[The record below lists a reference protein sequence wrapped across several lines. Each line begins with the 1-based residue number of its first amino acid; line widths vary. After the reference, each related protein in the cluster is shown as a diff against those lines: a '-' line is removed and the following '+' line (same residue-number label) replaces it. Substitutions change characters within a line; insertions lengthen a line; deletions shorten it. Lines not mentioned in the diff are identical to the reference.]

1 MKKIIIK
8 SITMRNW
15 RGEKERTTNFNLD
28 APTFILGGN
37 GLGKSRHFNAF
48 CWLLFG
54 KDSEDRKDF
63 EVRSYDS
70 NHNLLHRCECSVEA
84 TLIVD
89 GEDLTIKRE
98 FAEQWTKPR
107 GQVDEVFSGNVTLC
121 TWNGTPIKVGEYQS
135 RVNECI
141 INDTLFKMLTNPK
154 YFTEKMKWQDQREV
168 LLQMAGVKSDEEIA
182 TDNEDFKKLLDIL
195 SGKSLSDYRKEISTE
210 KKRLKA
216 ELNEIGPRIDQT
228 QKMMP
233 EPEDWAAIENEIK
246 EINEKIS
253 TLTSQVQGFASADEA
268 KASERIAIS
277 REIAKLNE
285 ELQELRDKQQQEAT
299 KQAREANAEKRDVES
314 KLKTSNSELSTI
326 NIDKGRV
333 KERIGYITKQ
343 VSEITDQLTKMRQDW
358 YNINAAEYSGSDICP
373 YCVQLLPE
381 EKRLEARKLFAEK
394 KQKDIVSLNARGMQ
408 LNGQLEDLNT
418 ELAAKESEEATFEK
432 ALVDKQEEINK
443 LYEQLSSMKEKT
455 TSDFIFGDT
464 EEMIAIQNKIKEL
477 GAKRDEV
484 STQSDNDV
492 LKEIESKRD
501 SLADERKSLEER
513 LQRREQIE
521 KANKE
526 IKRLENLGRDLS
538 QQIAD
543 VEQREYVAAQFTKKK
558 IEDCETRI
566 NAMFKLVKFQLF
578 DYTQDG
584 NEFECCTCI
593 VGGAPYATANSASK
607 VNAGL
612 DIIRSLCK
620 FNNVTAP
627 IFCDGSES
635 VNNYIEMDS
644 QMIFLKVTTDNQ
656 LIIE

>member
-89 GEDLTIKRE
+89 GEELTIKRE

-154 YFTEKMKWQDQREV
+154 YFTEKMKWQEQREV

-216 ELNEIGPRIDQT
+216 ELNEISPRIDQT

-233 EPEDWAAIENEIK
+233 EPEDWVAIEKQLKEVDKQISELTKQLTDAASLDEACIK
-246 EINEKIS
+246 EKQEVAHKIALSKAKLQELQDMQQLEATKLARAFNAERREIESNLKTANEELS
-253 TLTSQVQGFASADEA
+253 TLTIDRNRNN
-268 KASERIAIS
+268 ERVAY
-277 REIAKLNE
+277 LN
-285 ELQELRDKQQQEAT
+285 K
-299 KQAREANAEKRDVES
+299 
-314 KLKTSNSELSTI
+314 
-326 NIDKGRV
+326 
-333 KERIGYITKQ
+333 
-343 VSEITDQLTKMRQDW
+343 EITNIIQQLDTLRSEWHK
-358 YNINAAEYSGSDICP
+358 INRRVYGGEETCP
-373 YCVQLLPE
+373 HCGQQLPE
-381 EKRLEARKLFAEK
+381 ERLQEMRDIFDNKKQADLEVNNKRGKELKCRLDDYNCELSSKTAEIERLSNAVTSKQGEIDSLYKQLSGTPEK
-394 KQKDIVSLNARGMQ
+394 KVNDFSF
-408 LNGQLEDLNT
+408 
-418 ELAAKESEEATFEK
+418 AK
-432 ALVDKQEEINK
+432 
-443 LYEQLSSMKEKT
+443 
-455 TSDFIFGDT
+455 T
-464 EEMIAIQNKIKEL
+464 EEMEAIEQQIAMLEAKYKEVDNKDDNEILKDIERR
-477 GAKRDEV
+477 RDV
-484 STQSDNDV
+484 
-492 LKEIESKRD
+492 
-501 SLADERKSLEER
+501 LADERTALQTR
-513 LQRREQIE
+513 LQKRLQIE
-521 KANKE
+521 SSNIE
-526 IKRLENLGRDLS
+526 IERLENAGRELS
-538 QQIAD
+538 QKIAD

-558 IEDCETRI
+558 IEDCEKRI
-566 NAMFKLVKFQLF
+566 NSMFDLVKFQLF

-584 NEFECCTCI
+584 NEFECCTCL
-593 VGGAPYATANSASK
+593 VDGVPYATANSAGK

-635 VNNYIEMDS
+635 VNSYIEMDS

-656 LIIE
+656 LIIK

>member
-89 GEDLTIKRE
+89 GEELTIKRE

-154 YFTEKMKWQDQREV
+154 YFTEKMKWQEQREV

-182 TDNEDFKKLLDIL
+182 TDNEEFKKLLDIL
-195 SGKSLSDYRKEISTE
+195 SGKSLSDYRKEISAE

-233 EPEDWAAIENEIK
+233 EAEDWSAIEKQLADVEVQIASLTKQLTDAASLDEARIK
-246 EINEKIS
+246 EKQEITHKIALS
-253 TLTSQVQGFASADEA
+253 KA
-268 KASERIAIS
+268 K
-277 REIAKLNE
+277 
-285 ELQELRDKQQQEAT
+285 LQELQDMQQLKSEKLAG
-299 KQAREANAEKRDVES
+299 EANAERRSIEG
-314 KLKTSNSELSTI
+314 KLKTANEELSTLT
-326 NIDKGRV
+326 IDRNRNNERV
-333 KERIGYITKQ
+333 AYLNK
-343 VSEITDQLTKMRQDW
+343 EITNITQQLDTLRSEWHK
-358 YNINAAEYSGSDICP
+358 INSRVYGGEETCP
-373 YCVQLLPE
+373 HCGQRLPE
-381 EKRLEARKLFAEK
+381 DRLQEMRTIFDNK
-394 KQKDIVSLNARGMQ
+394 KQADIEANNMRGKELKRQLDDYNAELVSKEKVV
-408 LNGQLEDLNT
+408 EDLNN
-418 ELAAKESEEATFEK
+418 S
-432 ALVDKQEEINK
+432 VSGKQAEIGS
-443 LYEQLSSMKEKT
+443 LYKQFANTPEKT
-455 TSDFIFGDT
+455 ASDFAFART
-464 EEMIAIQNKIKEL
+464 EEMEAVEQQIATLETKLKDADNKGDDDILKDIERRRDIL
-477 GAKRDEV
+477 SDERTALQARLQKRLQIE
-484 STQSDNDV
+484 SSNI
-492 LKEIESKRD
+492 EIE
-501 SLADERKSLEER
+501 
-513 LQRREQIE
+513 
-521 KANKE
+521 
-526 IKRLENLGRDLS
+526 RLENAGRELS
-538 QQIAD
+538 QKIAD

-558 IEDCETRI
+558 IEDCEKRI
-566 NAMFKLVKFQLF
+566 NSMFDLVKFQLF

-584 NEFECCTCI
+584 NEFECCTCL
-593 VGGAPYATANSASK
+593 VDGVPYATANSAGK

-635 VNNYIEMDS
+635 VNSYIEMDS

-656 LIIE
+656 LIIK

>member
-1 MKKIIIK
+1 
-8 SITMRNW
+8 MRNW
-15 RGEKERTTNFNLD
+15 RGEKERTTNFNID
-28 APTFILGGN
+28 APTFILGAN

-63 EVRSYDS
+63 NVRSYDEH
-70 NHNLLHRCECSVEA
+70 HNLFHRCECSVEA

-89 GEDLTIKRE
+89 GEELTIKRE

-107 GQVDEVFSGNVTLC
+107 GQVEEVFSGNVTLC
-121 TWNGTPIKVGEYQS
+121 TWNGAPIKVTEYQN

-141 INDTLFKMLTNPK
+141 INDTLFKVLTNPK

-182 TDNEDFKKLLDIL
+182 ASNEEFKKLLDVL
-195 SGKSLSDYRKEISTE
+195 SNKSLSDYRKEIAAA
-210 KKRLKA
+210 KKRLKV

-228 QKMMP
+228 QKLMP
-233 EPEDWAAIENEIK
+233 KAEDWTAIENEIK
-246 EINEKIS
+246 EINEQIS
-253 TLTSQVQGFASADEA
+253 TLTAQVQGFASADEA
-268 KASERIAIS
+268 KANERIAIS

-299 KQAREANAEKRDVES
+299 KQASEANAEKREVES

-343 VSEITDQLTKMRQDW
+343 VSEITDQLTKMRQNW

-373 YCVQLLPE
+373 CCGQLLPE
-381 EKRLEARKLFAEK
+381 EKRLEARNLFAEK
-394 KQKDIVSLNARGMQ
+394 KQKDIISLNARGMQ
-408 LNGQLEDLNT
+408 LKGQLEDLNT
-418 ELAAKESEEATFEK
+418 ELATKESEEATLEK
-432 ALVDKQEEINK
+432 ALADKQEEINK

-484 STQSDNDV
+484 SSQSDNEV

-513 LQRREQIE
+513 LQKREQIE

-526 IKRLENLGRDLS
+526 IKRLEDLGRDLS

-543 VEQREYVAAQFTKKK
+543 VEQREYIAAQFTKKK

-566 NAMFKLVKFQLF
+566 NAMFELVKFQLF

-584 NEFECCTCI
+584 NEFECCTCL
-593 VGGAPYATANSASK
+593 VGGVPYATANSAGQ

-620 FNNVTAP
+620 FNNVCAP

-635 VNNYIEMDS
+635 VNSFIEMPS
-644 QMIFLKVTTDNQ
+644 QMIFLKVTTDKR
-656 LIIE
+656 LIIK

>member
-1 MKKIIIK
+1 
-8 SITMRNW
+8 MRNW

-89 GEDLTIKRE
+89 GEELTIKRE

-154 YFTEKMKWQDQREV
+154 YFTEKMKWQEQREV

-182 TDNEDFKKLLDIL
+182 TDNEEFKKLLDIL
-195 SGKSLSDYRKEISTE
+195 SGKSLSDYRKEISAE

-233 EPEDWAAIENEIK
+233 EPEDWAAIEKQLKEVDKQISELTKQLTDAASLDEACIK
-246 EINEKIS
+246 EKQEVVHKIALSKAKLQELQDMQQLEATKLARAFNTERREIESNLKTANEELS
-253 TLTSQVQGFASADEA
+253 TLTIDRNRNNERVAYLNKEITNITQQLDTLR
-268 KASERIAIS
+268 SEWHKINS
-277 REIAKLNE
+277 RVYGGE
-285 ELQELRDKQQQEAT
+285 ETCPHCGQRLPEDRLQEMHNIFDNKKRTDL
-299 KQAREANAEKRDVES
+299 EANNEQGKE
-314 KLKTSNSELSTI
+314 LKCRLDDYNGELSSKTTEI
-326 NIDKGRV
+326 
-333 KERIGYITKQ
+333 ERLSNAVTSKQ
-343 VSEITDQLTKMRQDW
+343 SEIDNLYKQLSIT
-358 YNINAAEYSGSDICP
+358 P
-373 YCVQLLPE
+373 
-381 EKRLEARKLFAEK
+381 EK
-394 KQKDIVSLNARGMQ
+394 KVNDFAF
-408 LNGQLEDLNT
+408 
-418 ELAAKESEEATFEK
+418 AK
-432 ALVDKQEEINK
+432 
-443 LYEQLSSMKEKT
+443 
-455 TSDFIFGDT
+455 T
-464 EEMIAIQNKIKEL
+464 EEMEAIEQQITTLEAKYKEVDNKDDNEILKDIERR
-477 GAKRDEV
+477 RDV
-484 STQSDNDV
+484 
-492 LKEIESKRD
+492 
-501 SLADERKSLEER
+501 LADERTALQTR
-513 LQRREQIE
+513 LQKRLQIE
-521 KANKE
+521 HSNIE
-526 IKRLENLGRDLS
+526 IERLENAGRELS
-538 QQIAD
+538 QKIAD
-543 VEQREYVAAQFTKKK
+543 VEQREYVAAKFTKKK
-558 IEDCETRI
+558 IEDCENRI
-566 NAMFKLVKFQLF
+566 NSMFDLVKFQLF

-584 NEFECCTCI
+584 NEFECCTCL
-593 VGGAPYATANSASK
+593 VEGVPYATANSASK

-656 LIIE
+656 LIIK

>member
-1 MKKIIIK
+1 
-8 SITMRNW
+8 MRNW

-89 GEDLTIKRE
+89 GEELTIKRE

-154 YFTEKMKWQDQREV
+154 YFTEKMKWQEQREV

-216 ELNEIGPRIDQT
+216 ELNEISPRIDQT

-233 EPEDWAAIENEIK
+233 EPEDWVAIEKQLKEVDKQISELTKQLTDAASLDEACIK
-246 EINEKIS
+246 EKQEVAHKIALSKAKLQELQDMQQLEATKLARAFNAERREIESNLKTANEELS
-253 TLTSQVQGFASADEA
+253 TLTIDRNRNN
-268 KASERIAIS
+268 ERVAY
-277 REIAKLNE
+277 LN
-285 ELQELRDKQQQEAT
+285 K
-299 KQAREANAEKRDVES
+299 
-314 KLKTSNSELSTI
+314 
-326 NIDKGRV
+326 
-333 KERIGYITKQ
+333 
-343 VSEITDQLTKMRQDW
+343 EITNIIQQLDTLRSEWHK
-358 YNINAAEYSGSDICP
+358 INRRVYGGEETCP
-373 YCVQLLPE
+373 HCGQQLPE
-381 EKRLEARKLFAEK
+381 ERLQEMRDIFDNKKQADLEVNNKRGKELKCRLDDYNCELSSKTAEIERLSNAVTSKQGEIDSLYKQLSGTPEK
-394 KQKDIVSLNARGMQ
+394 KVNDFSF
-408 LNGQLEDLNT
+408 
-418 ELAAKESEEATFEK
+418 AK
-432 ALVDKQEEINK
+432 
-443 LYEQLSSMKEKT
+443 
-455 TSDFIFGDT
+455 T
-464 EEMIAIQNKIKEL
+464 EEMEAIEQQIAMLEAKYKEVDNKDDNEILKDIERR
-477 GAKRDEV
+477 RDV
-484 STQSDNDV
+484 
-492 LKEIESKRD
+492 
-501 SLADERKSLEER
+501 LADERTALQTR
-513 LQRREQIE
+513 LQKRLQIE
-521 KANKE
+521 SSNIE
-526 IKRLENLGRDLS
+526 IERLENAGRELS
-538 QQIAD
+538 QKIAD

-558 IEDCETRI
+558 IEDCEKRI
-566 NAMFKLVKFQLF
+566 NSMFDLVKFQLF

-584 NEFECCTCI
+584 NEFECCTCL
-593 VGGAPYATANSASK
+593 VDGVPYATANSAGK

-635 VNNYIEMDS
+635 VNSYIEMDS

-656 LIIE
+656 LIIK

>member
-89 GEDLTIKRE
+89 GEELTIKRE

-107 GQVDEVFSGNVTLC
+107 GQVEEVFSGNVTLC

-135 RVNECI
+135 RVNGCI

-154 YFTEKMKWQDQREV
+154 YFTEKMKWQEQREV

-182 TDNEDFKKLLDIL
+182 TDNEEFKKLLDIL
-195 SGKSLSDYRKEISTE
+195 SGKSLSDYRKEISAE

-233 EPEDWAAIENEIK
+233 EAEDWSAIEKQLADVEVQIASLTKQLTDAASLDEARIK
-246 EINEKIS
+246 EKQEITHKIALS
-253 TLTSQVQGFASADEA
+253 KA
-268 KASERIAIS
+268 K
-277 REIAKLNE
+277 
-285 ELQELRDKQQQEAT
+285 LQELQDMQQLKSEKLAG
-299 KQAREANAEKRDVES
+299 EANAERRSIEG
-314 KLKTSNSELSTI
+314 KLKTANEELSTLT
-326 NIDKGRV
+326 IDRNRNNERV
-333 KERIGYITKQ
+333 AYLNK
-343 VSEITDQLTKMRQDW
+343 EITNITQQLDTLRSEWHK
-358 YNINAAEYSGSDICP
+358 INSRVYGGEETCP
-373 YCVQLLPE
+373 HCGQRLPE
-381 EKRLEARKLFAEK
+381 DRLQEMRTIFDNK
-394 KQKDIVSLNARGMQ
+394 KQADIEANNMRGKELKRQLDDYNAELVSKEKVV
-408 LNGQLEDLNT
+408 EDLNN
-418 ELAAKESEEATFEK
+418 S
-432 ALVDKQEEINK
+432 VSGKQAEIGS
-443 LYEQLSSMKEKT
+443 LYKQFANTPEKT
-455 TSDFIFGDT
+455 ASDFAFART
-464 EEMIAIQNKIKEL
+464 EEMEAVEQQIATLETKLKDADNKGDDDILKDIERRRDTL
-477 GAKRDEV
+477 SDERTALQARLQKRMQIAKAE
-484 STQSDNDV
+484 
-492 LKEIESKRD
+492 KEITR
-501 SLADERKSLEER
+501 LEEVG
-513 LQRREQIE
+513 RE
-521 KANKE
+521 
-526 IKRLENLGRDLS
+526 LS
-538 QQIAD
+538 QKIAD

-558 IEDCETRI
+558 IEDCENRI
-566 NAMFKLVKFQLF
+566 NSMFDLVKFQLF

-593 VGGAPYATANSASK
+593 VGGASYGTANLASK

-656 LIIE
+656 LIIK

>member
-1 MKKIIIK
+1 
-8 SITMRNW
+8 MRNW

-89 GEDLTIKRE
+89 GEELTIKRE

-154 YFTEKMKWQDQREV
+154 YFTEKMKWQEQREV

-233 EPEDWAAIENEIK
+233 EPEDWVAIEKQLKEVDKQISELTKQVTDAASLDEACIK
-246 EINEKIS
+246 EKQEVAHKIALSKAKLQELQDMQQLEATKLARAFNAERREIESNLKTANEELS
-253 TLTSQVQGFASADEA
+253 TLTIDRNRNNERVSYLNKEITNITQQLDTLR
-268 KASERIAIS
+268 SEWHKINS
-277 REIAKLNE
+277 RVYGGE
-285 ELQELRDKQQQEAT
+285 ETCPHCGQRLPEDRLQEMRDIFDSK
-299 KQAREANAEKRDVES
+299 KQADLEVNNKRGKE
-314 KLKTSNSELSTI
+314 LKCRLDDYNCELSSKTAEI
-326 NIDKGRV
+326 ERLSNAVTSKQGEIDSL
-333 KERIGYITKQ
+333 YKQ
-343 VSEITDQLTKMRQDW
+343 L
-358 YNINAAEYSGSDICP
+358 SGTP
-373 YCVQLLPE
+373 
-381 EKRLEARKLFAEK
+381 EK
-394 KQKDIVSLNARGMQ
+394 KVNDFSF
-408 LNGQLEDLNT
+408 
-418 ELAAKESEEATFEK
+418 AK
-432 ALVDKQEEINK
+432 
-443 LYEQLSSMKEKT
+443 
-455 TSDFIFGDT
+455 T
-464 EEMIAIQNKIKEL
+464 EEMEAIEQQIATLEAKYKEVDNKDDNEILKDIERR
-477 GAKRDEV
+477 RDV
-484 STQSDNDV
+484 
-492 LKEIESKRD
+492 
-501 SLADERKSLEER
+501 LADERTALQTR
-513 LQRREQIE
+513 LQKRLQIE
-521 KANKE
+521 RSNIE
-526 IKRLENLGRDLS
+526 IERLENAGRELS
-538 QQIAD
+538 QKIAD

-558 IEDCETRI
+558 IEDCEKRI
-566 NAMFKLVKFQLF
+566 NSMFDLVKFQLF

-584 NEFECCTCI
+584 NEFECCTCL
-593 VGGAPYATANSASK
+593 VDGVPYATANSAGK

-612 DIIRSLCK
+612 NIIRSLCK

-635 VNNYIEMDS
+635 VTSYIEMDS

-656 LIIE
+656 LIIK

>member
-89 GEDLTIKRE
+89 GEELTIKRE

-154 YFTEKMKWQDQREV
+154 YFTEKMKWQEQREV

-182 TDNEDFKKLLDIL
+182 ADNEDFKKLLDIL

-216 ELNEIGPRIDQT
+216 ELNEISPRIDQT

-233 EPEDWAAIENEIK
+233 EPEDWVAIEKQLKEVDKQISELTKQLTDAASLDEACIK
-246 EINEKIS
+246 EKQEVAHKIALSKAKLQELQDMQQLEATKLARAFNAERREIESNLKTANEELS
-253 TLTSQVQGFASADEA
+253 TLTIDRNRNN
-268 KASERIAIS
+268 ERVAY
-277 REIAKLNE
+277 LN
-285 ELQELRDKQQQEAT
+285 K
-299 KQAREANAEKRDVES
+299 
-314 KLKTSNSELSTI
+314 
-326 NIDKGRV
+326 
-333 KERIGYITKQ
+333 
-343 VSEITDQLTKMRQDW
+343 EITNITQQLDTLRSEWHK
-358 YNINAAEYSGSDICP
+358 INSRVYGGEETCP
-373 YCVQLLPE
+373 HCGQRLPE
-381 EKRLEARKLFAEK
+381 ERLQEMRDIFDSKKQADLEVNNKRGKELKCRLDDYNCELSSKTAEIERLSNAVASRQSEIDSLYKQLSGTPEK
-394 KQKDIVSLNARGMQ
+394 KV
-408 LNGQLEDLNT
+408 
-418 ELAAKESEEATFEK
+418 
-432 ALVDKQEEINK
+432 
-443 LYEQLSSMKEKT
+443 
-455 TSDFIFGDT
+455 SDFSFAKT
-464 EEMIAIQNKIKEL
+464 EEMEVIEQQIATLEAKYKEVDNKDDNEILKDIERR
-477 GAKRDEV
+477 RDV
-484 STQSDNDV
+484 
-492 LKEIESKRD
+492 
-501 SLADERKSLEER
+501 LADERTALQTR
-513 LQRREQIE
+513 LQKRLQIE
-521 KANKE
+521 RSNIE
-526 IKRLENLGRDLS
+526 IERLENAGRELS
-538 QQIAD
+538 QKIAD

-558 IEDCETRI
+558 IEDCEKRI
-566 NAMFKLVKFQLF
+566 NSMFDMVKFQLF

-584 NEFECCTCI
+584 NEFECCTCL
-593 VGGAPYATANSASK
+593 VDGVPYATANSAGK

-635 VNNYIEMDS
+635 VNSYIEMDS

-656 LIIE
+656 LIIK